1 MATYRYR
8 AFGGQGELAEG
19 TLDAP
24 NAGAME
30 ALLVARGLTPF
41 EIVEQ
46 AGGGARRRSG
56 AKLGAAGLLS
66 FTRDFAMLRGADV
79 ALDHALR
86 LLSNQGSTAQRALA
100 GGLLAEVLDGQSLS
114 DALAKRGDV
123 FSGEYVNAVKA
134 GEASGHLGAALEM
147 MAGLLEKRAEQAG
160 KIRTALVYPAIL
172 VVMAMVS
179 TGIVLLVLVPS
190 VAPIFIDSG
199 KPLPDGLKLIVAIS
213 DGAPYWGSGLALLV
227 GAGVMAARRM
237 RRDLGF
243 KLSVDAAV
251 LRLPVIGGL
260 VAETDGA
267 RFARTLGSLVKAGV
281 PLLQA
286 LSSAQAS
293 VGNLALRGGLADA
306 GDRVRD
312 GASLSRALAPVVG
325 LPRVLIDML
334 EVGEEAGRP
343 DEMLLRVAGMLER
356 QTEHKV
362 ARAMALLTP
371 VLTITIAAVVGG
383 LMFAVM
389 TAVLS
394 INDLAVG

>member
-1 MATYRYR
+1 M
-8 AFGGQGELAEG
+8 
-19 TLDAP
+19 
-24 NAGAME
+24 
-30 ALLVARGLTPF
+30 
-41 EIVEQ
+41 
-46 AGGGARRRSG
+46 
-56 AKLGAAGLLS
+56 
-66 FTRDFAMLRGADV
+66 

-312 GASLSRALAPVVG
+312 GASVSRALAPVVG

-334 EVGEEAGRP
+334 AVGEEAGRP